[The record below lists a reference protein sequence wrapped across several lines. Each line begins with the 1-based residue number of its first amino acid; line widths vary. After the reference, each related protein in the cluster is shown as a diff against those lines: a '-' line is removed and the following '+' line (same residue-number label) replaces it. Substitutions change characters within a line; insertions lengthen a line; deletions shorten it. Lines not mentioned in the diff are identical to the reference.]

1 MSFLFEEGY
10 EVILFEFFIL
20 IASRNN
26 KGKFTGEE
34 SNLKVKDVRFSDPS
48 KLAHAFLRMLL
59 VLQYRLRFFQ
69 ESDMQRRNISLRFFG
84 HLISSMYQILV
95 HFNARGAFF
104 RHCPAS
110 SIALSITSSAGT
122 T

>member
-10 EVILFEFFIL
+10 EVILFELFIL

-34 SNLKVKDVRFSDPS
+34 SNLKVKDARFSDPS

-69 ESDMQRRNISLRFFG
+69 ESDMQRRNISLRLLRTSDQQ
-84 HLISSMYQILV
+84 HVPNTWSTSMREEHSLGTALR
-95 HFNARGAFF
+95 ARLLY
-104 RHCPAS
+104 P
-110 SIALSITSSAGT
+110 LPT
-122 T
+122 